1 MNITAK
7 NITAKYQGTT
17 CKYTRAEK
25 NKQVRC
31 EGNPK
36 IIHQYQENDIIGVSP
51 QYHHYTFGEMG
62 GEISGGLYIKV
73 GEEIPD
79 FIELHAPLI
88 NVNLKLDAMS
98 LKIGGK

>member
-7 NITAKYQGTT
+7 YRGTT

-25 NKQVRC
+25 NKQVKC

-36 IIHQYQENDIIGVSP
+36 IIHHYQENDIIGVSP
-51 QYHHYTFGEMG
+51 QYHHFTFGELG
-62 GEISGGLYIKV
+62 DAVSGGLYVKV

-79 FIELHAPLI
+79 FIELHAPSV
-88 NVNLKLDAMS
+88 NVNVKLDTLL
-98 LKIGGK
+98 LKMGGK